1 MERSDVGYCKEKLVQ
16 EVLEHR
22 FEQPKHVLTICS
34 EILDLPIS
42 DNDSSLLGFAYFYRG
57 EAYYILSETEEMFQD
72 IDKSILYLEQ
82 SAQWEL
88 LARAYNLLAITS
100 INRGNAPVAVDYYL
114 KGLHCCKEHQLD
126 TVHCSITLNLGVL
139 YMQNE
144 MYEDAESYFQEA
156 YEVFQSYDVVTREK
170 KIGSLIMIYTN
181 LATCCML
188 CGELEKAR
196 SYIDGMEAQ
205 CSVHFCDMDQVYVG
219 CMKTRYYHL
228 CGEFQ
233 KRDAMIEAI
242 LQRLDATFPLMDV
255 FDELY
260 YICELS
266 LEIGRYD
273 VFWKLAD
280 GLDSVVVEN
289 KMFDLERRLLELKI
303 TYYRANG
310 SQKQYNIALQ
320 RFFELH
326 TILET
331 ESKSMVSSMLR
342 IRSNMEHL
350 RERKEQMEELNA
362 VLTERVGTDPLTG
375 KVASVLKHM
384 QNDNVFCAR
393 YGGDEFIIIYNGI
406 DSAQVYEMANELR
419 EQIIGLQITHEYSK
433 ADSVI
438 TISQGICQNIPKAEN
453 KSWDFLTVADNYL
466 YQVKRK
472 ERNNI
477 CVGNLHGKFWFYQ
490 QA

>member
-1 MERSDVGYCKEKLVQ
+1 MERSGLEYRKEKLVQ

-22 FEQPKHVLTICS
+22 FEQPKHVLAICS
-34 EILDLPIS
+34 EILDLTIL
-42 DNDSSLLGFAYFYRG
+42 DNDSSR
-57 EAYYILSETEEMFQD
+57 
-72 IDKSILYLEQ
+72 
-82 SAQWEL
+82 
-88 LARAYNLLAITS
+88 
-100 INRGNAPVAVDYYL
+100 
-114 KGLHCCKEHQLD
+114 
-126 TVHCSITLNLGVL
+126 
-139 YMQNE
+139 
-144 MYEDAESYFQEA
+144 
-156 YEVFQSYDVVTREK
+156 
-170 KIGSLIMIYTN
+170 IMIYTN

-188 CGELEKAR
+188 CGDLEKAR
-196 SYIDGMEAQ
+196 HYIDRMEAQ

-228 CGEFQ
+228 CGDFQ
-233 KRDAMIEAI
+233 KQDAMIEAI
-242 LQRLDATFPLMDV
+242 LQRQDAMFLLMDV

-266 LEIGRYD
+266 LEIKRYD

-310 SQKQYNIALQ
+310 SQKQYNTALQ

-362 VLTERVGTDPLTG
+362 VLAERVGTDPLTG
-375 KVASVLKHM
+375 IANRYLMTEYLQKELDNCMQHKKFLSIEILDIDFFKEYNDNYGHQEGDECIRKVASILKNM
-384 QNDNVFCAR
+384 QNDNVFCVR

-406 DSAQVYEMANELR
+406 DSAQVYEMANEIR
-419 EQIIGLQITHEYSK
+419 EQIKELQIVHEYSK
-433 ADSVI
+433 ADFVI
-438 TISQGICQNIPKAEN
+438 TISQGICQDIPKAEN
-453 KSWDFLTVADNYL
+453 RSWDFLTVADNYL

-477 CVGNLHGKFWFYQ
+477 CVGNFHGNFRFYQ
-490 QA
+490 